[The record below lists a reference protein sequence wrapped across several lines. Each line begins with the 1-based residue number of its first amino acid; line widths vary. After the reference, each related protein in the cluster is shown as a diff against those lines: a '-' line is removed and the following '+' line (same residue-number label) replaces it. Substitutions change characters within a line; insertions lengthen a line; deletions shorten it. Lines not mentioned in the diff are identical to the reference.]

1 MRLHTH
7 FFLSVLFTLL
17 LQGQNIMTAVVHD
30 RATESSFKPVLSLL
44 YDRKKDKKIEGHYGG
59 LHYSSSCHCWL
70 ICLFF
75 FFWEIC
81 CANFTSQVVRK
92 SIINLFLAFDK
103 SIQSEIFTGIV
114 AMKQLFYRFL
124 IQSRPW
130 PRQRTEDLMSE
141 GLITVLLVGW
151 GKINYSNTAIF
162 AQGQHTWTENR
173 ICNLCQ
179 KNCWVFFFRSFLCVI

>member
-1 MRLHTH
+1 MEGYIT
-7 FFLSVLFTLL
+7 VP
-17 LQGQNIMTAVVHD
+17 AVIVGWF
-30 RATESSFKPVLSLL
+30 AF
-44 YDRKKDKKIEGHYGG
+44 
-59 LHYSSSCHCWL
+59 
-70 ICLFF
+70 FF

-114 AMKQLFYRFL
+114 AMKQLFYRIL
-124 IQSRPW
+124 LQSRPW

-162 AQGQHTWTENR
+162 AQRQHTWTENT

-179 KNCWVFFFRSFLCVI
+179 KNCWVFFFSFFLVCNLNHYAVLTMQLYCALMSENTDSKAMLGIITLLKNAASHSNTCKYLGVLR